1 MGAEAPSRA
10 RQIIRTGDVLVA
22 TTRPNLNAVAMVP
35 PDLDNQ
41 ICSTGF
47 CVLRATEEVIP
58 GFLLA
63 FVQSADFVAAVSEL
77 VKGALY
83 PAMTDRQVRD
93 VRLALPGISQQR
105 RIAAVLSEQLAT
117 VERAGVA
124 AEAQLEAAKVLPA
137 AYLRAVFSSTE
148 AQRWPTRRLGAVCR
162 IQLGKML
169 SPASKTGASPQP
181 YLRNANVQW
190 NGFDLSEVAEMD
202 FSKDEQEKFALKPG
216 DLLVCEGGEPGRAA
230 VWNGEIA
237 PCYYQKAL
245 HRLRPVSADVNP
257 SYVMYRLWVGAIEAE
272 FLGSH
277 AKTTIAHLPAIRL
290 ADLPI
295 GLPPISVQDLIARRL
310 AGQISAADGTRNRL
324 EEQLAA
330 INALPAALLR
340 RAFRG
345 EL

>member
-181 YLRNANVQW
+181 YLRNANVQ
-190 NGFDLSEVAEMD
+190 
-202 FSKDEQEKFALKPG
+202 
-216 DLLVCEGGEPGRAA
+216 
-230 VWNGEIA
+230 
-237 PCYYQKAL
+237 
-245 HRLRPVSADVNP
+245 
-257 SYVMYRLWVGAIEAE
+257 
-272 FLGSH
+272 
-277 AKTTIAHLPAIRL
+277 
-290 ADLPI
+290 
-295 GLPPISVQDLIARRL
+295 
-310 AGQISAADGTRNRL
+310 
-324 EEQLAA
+324 
-330 INALPAALLR
+330 
-340 RAFRG
+340 
-345 EL
+345 